1 MDNIKYKIITCFI
14 VWNNEDDCQASEPL
28 FSEKSA
34 QEFILYLE
42 RKIQ

>member
-14 VWNNEDDCQASEPL
+14 VWNNEADCQASEPL
-28 FSEKSA
+28 FSEKLA
-34 QEFILYLE
+34 RQFIEYLE